1 MFSLPHSIKQ
11 RFYAREPSSGDPSVV
26 PPRLHMRQW
35 YQPKENQI
43 TEPTHLQFL
52 DSKTEVLQQEE
63 RQIKQTSLKLHTRT
77 HTYVKCLPCKCEDMS
92 SDLQNPC
99 KSPGVCLSFQRQN
112 FGMNQLI
119 KMVKM
124 ARSGGSGQYTMWC
137 TTENTT

>member
-11 RFYAREPSSGDPSVV
+11 RFYAREPSSGDPSA
-26 PPRLHMRQW
+26 PRLHMRQW
-35 YQPKENQI
+35 YHPKENQI

-112 FGMNQLI
+112 FGMN
-119 KMVKM
+119 
-124 ARSGGSGQYTMWC
+124 
-137 TTENTT
+137 